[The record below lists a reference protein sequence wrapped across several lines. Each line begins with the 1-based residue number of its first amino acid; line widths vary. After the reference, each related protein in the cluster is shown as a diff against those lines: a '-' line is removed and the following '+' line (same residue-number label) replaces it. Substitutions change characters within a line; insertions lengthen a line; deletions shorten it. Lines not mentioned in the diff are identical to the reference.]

1 MLGKEHA
8 AANRPPPGLQT
19 FLGSLRALADVP
31 DAELAKL
38 GALFRTAALRRG
50 AHLIRAG
57 EMPGQLAF
65 VEAGLLRLY
74 YLDAEGR
81 EFTKSFCAEGEV
93 VAAYSA
99 LLLSQPSRLS
109 IEALEDTR
117 LLVADYQD
125 YEALS
130 AGHPCWAAVNQR
142 RAEALFIKKE
152 QREAALLLDD
162 AETRYRQFL
171 ADHPG
176 LEARVRQH
184 HIASYLGITPV
195 ALSRIRARLRR
206 VNPG

>member
-1 MLGKEHA
+1 MPEDA
-8 AANRPPPGLQT
+8 PGAQRFLASLQ
-19 FLGSLRALADVP
+19 LLADVP

-38 GALFRTAALRRG
+38 LSLCRPAALCRG
-50 AHLIRAG
+50 EHLLRAG
-57 EMPGQLAF
+57 ETPRSLAF
-65 VEAGLLRLY
+65 VESGLLRLY
-74 YLDAEGR
+74 YLDADGR
-81 EFTKSFCAEGEV
+81 EFTKSICMEGEV

-99 LLLSQPSRLS
+99 LLLDEPSRLF

-117 LLVADYQD
+117 LLVVDYRAYQ
-125 YEALS
+125 ELA
-130 AGHPCWAAVNQR
+130 AGHPCWAVVNQR

>member
-1 MLGKEHA
+1 MSRLPVLERA
-8 AANRPPPGLQT
+8 PGTQS
-19 FLGSLRALADVP
+19 FLASLRALADVP
-31 DAELAKL
+31 ETELAKL
-38 GALFRTAALRRG
+38 LALCRPAALRRG
-50 AHLIRAG
+50 EHLLRAG
-57 EMPGQLAF
+57 ETPHSLAF

-74 YLDAEGR
+74 YLDADGR

-93 VAAYSA
+93 IAAYSA
-99 LLLSQPSRLS
+99 LLLGQPSRLF
-109 IEALEDTR
+109 IEALEDAR
-117 LLVADYQD
+117 LLVIDYRAYQ
-125 YEALS
+125 ELA
-130 AGHPCWAAVNQR
+130 AGHLCWGAVNQR

-162 AETRYRQFL
+162 AETRYQQFL

>member
-1 MLGKEHA
+1 MTEFA
-8 AANRPPPGLQT
+8 PGT
-19 FLGSLRALADVP
+19 KSFLASLHALADVP
-31 DAELAKL
+31 ETEGVKL
-38 GALFRTAALRRG
+38 FALCRPAILRRG
-50 AHLIRAG
+50 EHLLRAG
-57 EMPGQLAF
+57 ETPRSLAF

-74 YLDAEGR
+74 YLDADGR
-81 EFTKSFCAEGEV
+81 EFTKSFCTEGEV

-99 LLLSQPSRLS
+99 LLLDQPSRLF
-109 IEALEDTR
+109 IEALEDSQ
-117 LLVADYQD
+117 LLVADYRAYQ
-125 YEALS
+125 ELA

-176 LEARVRQH
+176 LEARLRQH

>member
-1 MLGKEHA
+1 MLCRGEH
-8 AANRPPPGLQT
+8 L
-19 FLGSLRALADVP
+19 LRAGDLP
-31 DAELAKL
+31 
-38 GALFRTAALRRG
+38 RS
-50 AHLIRAG
+50 
-57 EMPGQLAF
+57 LAF
-65 VEAGLLRLY
+65 VATGLLRLY

-81 EFTKSFCAEGEV
+81 EFTKSFCMEGEV

-99 LLLSQPSRLS
+99 LLLGIPSRLS
-109 IEALEDTR
+109 IEALEESR
-117 LLVADYQD
+117 LLVVDYQA
-125 YEALS
+125 YQAL
-130 AGHPCWAAVNQR
+130 AGGHPCWAAINQR

-162 AETRYRQFL
+162 AETRYLQFL
-171 ADHPG
+171 TDHPG

>member
-1 MLGKEHA
+1 MASFEV
-8 AANRPPPGLQT
+8 
-19 FLGSLRALADVP
+19 LADVP
-31 DAELAKL
+31 QAELAKL
-38 GALFRTAALRRG
+38 LALFRPTLLRRG
-50 AHLIRAG
+50 EHLLHAG
-57 EMPGQLAF
+57 DIPRSLAF

-74 YLDAEGR
+74 YLDAGGR
-81 EFTKSFCAEGEV
+81 EFTKSFCMEGEV

-99 LLLSQPSRLS
+99 LLLGQPSRLF
-109 IEALEDTR
+109 IEALEDVC
-117 LLVADYQD
+117 LLVADYRAYQ
-125 YEALS
+125 ELA

-162 AETRYRQFL
+162 AETRYRQLL
-171 ADHPG
+171 AEHPG

>member
-1 MLGKEHA
+1 VSRIPTPEA
-8 AANRPPPGLQT
+8 APGAQS
-19 FLGSLRALADVP
+19 FLASLRSLADVP
-31 DAELAKL
+31 QAELAKL
-38 GALFRTAALRRG
+38 FALCRPAILRRG
-50 AHLIRAG
+50 EYVLRAG
-57 EMPGQLAF
+57 ETPRSLAF
-65 VEAGLLRLY
+65 VESGLLRLY
-74 YLDAEGR
+74 YLDADGR
-81 EFTKSFCAEGEV
+81 EFTKSFCTEGEV

-99 LLLSQPSRLS
+99 LLLGRPSRLF
-109 IEALEDTR
+109 IEALEDSR
-117 LLVADYQD
+117 LLVADYHAYQ
-125 YEALS
+125 ELA
-130 AGHPCWAAVNQR
+130 AGHPCWAAVSQH

>member
-1 MLGKEHA
+1 MPELA
-8 AANRPPPGLQT
+8 PGTKSFLASLQ
-19 FLGSLRALADVP
+19 ALADVP
-31 DAELAKL
+31 ESELAKL
-38 GALFRTAALRRG
+38 FVLFRPTTLRRG
-50 AHLIRAG
+50 EHLLRAG
-57 EMPGQLAF
+57 DTPRSLAF
-65 VEAGLLRLY
+65 VESGLLRLY
-74 YLDAEGR
+74 YLNADGR

-99 LLLSQPSRLS
+99 LLLGQPSRLF
-109 IEALEDTR
+109 IEALEDSR
-117 LLVADYQD
+117 LLVADYRA
-125 YEALS
+125 YRELA

-162 AETRYRQFL
+162 AETRYQQFL

-206 VNPG
+206 INPG